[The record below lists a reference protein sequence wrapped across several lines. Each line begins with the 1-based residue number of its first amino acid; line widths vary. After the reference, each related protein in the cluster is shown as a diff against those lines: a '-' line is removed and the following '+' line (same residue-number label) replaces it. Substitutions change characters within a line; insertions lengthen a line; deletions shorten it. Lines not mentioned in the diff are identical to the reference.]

1 MQLLGGWCRF
11 SLANTISTRR
21 VLAVIAASP
30 IFLGAESGRDIVRSS
45 NEQTGRH

>member
-1 MQLLGGWCRF
+1 MQILGSWCRF
-11 SLANTISTRR
+11 SIANTISTRR

-30 IFLGAESGRDIVRSS
+30 IFLGAESGRDIVRTS